1 MNKTII
7 SIFPISQA
15 ITLKKPSFASKTF
28 WFLMFVLA
36 FALMI
41 CCIFQINAQTR
52 ESYLITQYQQ
62 QISLL
67 TEQNKALEINY
78 SRTSSLKNIGDLVER
93 QEFVRTNHV
102 EYVQLLGE
110 TAFAK

>member
-7 SIFPISQA
+7 SIFPISSA
-15 ITLKKPSFASKTF
+15 ITLKKPVFASKNF

-36 FALMI
+36 FALMV

-52 ESYLITQYQQ
+52 ESYLIIQYQQ

-67 TEQNKALEINY
+67 TEQNKALEIDY
-78 SRTSSLKNIGDLVER
+78 SKTSSLRNIGDFMEK
-93 QEFVRTNHV
+93 QEFVRSNQI